1 MFLQISKKKIIIVI
15 TLMNKFLKIISD
27 FGPLLIF
34 FIFYKKYGMIEAILP
49 LIIATVISIIIMY
62 CFEKKISPMPII
74 GAVLVSVFGGL
85 TIYFDNKV
93 FFYMK
98 PTIIN
103 ILFALILMYGKFFLK
118 KSLLQLLLENSIKL
132 KDEGWKILTDR
143 WIYFFIFL
151 AFLNE
156 MVWRTQSEEIW
167 VQFKVFGILPIT
179 FVFTMF
185 QIKILEKF
193 RITNV

>member
-1 MFLQISKKKIIIVI
+1 
-15 TLMNKFLKIISD
+15 
-27 FGPLLIF
+27 
-34 FIFYKKYGMIEAILP
+34 MIQAILP
-49 LIIATVISIIIMY
+49 LIIATVISVIMMY

>member
-1 MFLQISKKKIIIVI
+1 
-15 TLMNKFLKIISD
+15 
-27 FGPLLIF
+27 
-34 FIFYKKYGMIEAILP
+34 MIEAILP

>member
-1 MFLQISKKKIIIVI
+1 
-15 TLMNKFLKIISD
+15 MNKFLKIISD

-103 ILFALILMYGKFFLK
+103 ILFALILIYGKFFLK

-143 WIYFFIFL
+143 WIYFFVFL

-156 MVWRTQSEEIW
+156 MIWRTQSEEIW

-179 FVFTMF
+179 FVFTIF
-185 QIKILEKF
+185 QIRIIDKF

>member
-1 MFLQISKKKIIIVI
+1 
-15 TLMNKFLKIISD
+15 
-27 FGPLLIF
+27 
-34 FIFYKKYGMIEAILP
+34 MIEAILP

-103 ILFALILMYGKFFLK
+103 MLFALILIYGKFFLK

-143 WIYFFIFL
+143 WIYFFVFL

-156 MVWRTQSEEIW
+156 MVWRTQSEEMW

-179 FVFTMF
+179 FVFTIF
-185 QIKILEKF
+185 QIRIIEKF
-193 RITNV
+193 RITNVQV

>member
-1 MFLQISKKKIIIVI
+1 
-15 TLMNKFLKIISD
+15 
-27 FGPLLIF
+27 
-34 FIFYKKYGMIEAILP
+34 MIQAILP

-156 MVWRTQSEEIW
+156 TVWRTQSEEIW

-179 FVFTMF
+179 FVFTIF
-185 QIKILEKF
+185 QIRIIEKF
-193 RITNV
+193 RITNVQI

>member
-1 MFLQISKKKIIIVI
+1 
-15 TLMNKFLKIISD
+15 
-27 FGPLLIF
+27 
-34 FIFYKKYGMIEAILP
+34 MIEAILP

-143 WIYFFIFL
+143 WIYFFVFL

-179 FVFTMF
+179 FIFTIF
-185 QIKILEKF
+185 QIRIIEKF

>member
-1 MFLQISKKKIIIVI
+1 
-15 TLMNKFLKIISD
+15 MNKFLKIISD

-103 ILFALILMYGKFFLK
+103 MLFALILIYGKFFLK

-143 WIYFFIFL
+143 WIYFFVFL

-156 MVWRTQSEEIW
+156 MVWRTQSEEMW

-179 FVFTMF
+179 FVFTIF
-185 QIKILEKF
+185 QIRIIEKF

>member
-1 MFLQISKKKIIIVI
+1 
-15 TLMNKFLKIISD
+15 
-27 FGPLLIF
+27 
-34 FIFYKKYGMIEAILP
+34 MIQAILP

-143 WIYFFIFL
+143 WIYFFVFL

-179 FVFTMF
+179 FVFTIF
-185 QIKILEKF
+185 QIRIIEKF

>member
-1 MFLQISKKKIIIVI
+1 
-15 TLMNKFLKIISD
+15 
-27 FGPLLIF
+27 
-34 FIFYKKYGMIEAILP
+34 MIQAILP
-49 LIIATVISIIIMY
+49 LIIATVISVIIMY

-103 ILFALILMYGKFFLK
+103 ILFALVLMYGKFFLK

-143 WIYFFIFL
+143 WIYFFVFL

-179 FVFTMF
+179 FVFTIF
-185 QIKILEKF
+185 QIRIIEKF

>member
-1 MFLQISKKKIIIVI
+1 
-15 TLMNKFLKIISD
+15 
-27 FGPLLIF
+27 
-34 FIFYKKYGMIEAILP
+34 MIQAILP

-103 ILFALILMYGKFFLK
+103 ILFALILIYGKFFLK

-143 WIYFFIFL
+143 WIYFFVFL

-156 MVWRTQSEEIW
+156 MIWRTQSEEIW

-179 FVFTMF
+179 FVFTIF
-185 QIKILEKF
+185 QIRIIEKF

>member
-1 MFLQISKKKIIIVI
+1 
-15 TLMNKFLKIISD
+15 
-27 FGPLLIF
+27 
-34 FIFYKKYGMIEAILP
+34 MIEAILP

-179 FVFTMF
+179 FVFTIF
-185 QIKILEKF
+185 QIKIIEKF

>member
-1 MFLQISKKKIIIVI
+1 
-15 TLMNKFLKIISD
+15 MNKFLKIISD

-103 ILFALILMYGKFFLK
+103 ILFALILIYGKFFLK

>member
-1 MFLQISKKKIIIVI
+1 
-15 TLMNKFLKIISD
+15 
-27 FGPLLIF
+27 
-34 FIFYKKYGMIEAILP
+34 MIEAILP
-49 LIIATVISIIIMY
+49 LIVATVISIIIMY

-143 WIYFFIFL
+143 WIYFFVFL

-179 FVFTMF
+179 FIFTIF
-185 QIKILEKF
+185 QIRIIEKF
-193 RITNV
+193 RITNVQI

>member
-1 MFLQISKKKIIIVI
+1 
-15 TLMNKFLKIISD
+15 
-27 FGPLLIF
+27 
-34 FIFYKKYGMIEAILP
+34 MIEAILP

-103 ILFALILMYGKFFLK
+103 ILFALILIYGKFFLK

-143 WIYFFIFL
+143 WIYFFVFL

-156 MVWRTQSEEIW
+156 MVWRTQSEEMW

-179 FVFTMF
+179 FVFTIF
-185 QIKILEKF
+185 QIRIIEKF

>member
-1 MFLQISKKKIIIVI
+1 
-15 TLMNKFLKIISD
+15 
-27 FGPLLIF
+27 
-34 FIFYKKYGMIEAILP
+34 
-49 LIIATVISIIIMY
+49 
-62 CFEKKISPMPII
+62 MPII

-103 ILFALILMYGKFFLK
+103 ILFALILMYGKFFLTI
-118 KSLLQLLLENSIKL
+118 SLLQLLLENSIKL

>member
-1 MFLQISKKKIIIVI
+1 
-15 TLMNKFLKIISD
+15 MNKFLKIISD

-62 CFEKKISPMPII
+62 CFEKKISHMPII

-103 ILFALILMYGKFFLK
+103 ILFALILIYGKFFLK
-118 KSLLQLLLENSIKL
+118 KSLLQLLLENTIKL

>member
-1 MFLQISKKKIIIVI
+1 
-15 TLMNKFLKIISD
+15 
-27 FGPLLIF
+27 
-34 FIFYKKYGMIEAILP
+34 MIQAILP

-103 ILFALILMYGKFFLK
+103 ILFALVLMYGKFFLK

-179 FVFTMF
+179 FVFTIF
-185 QIKILEKF
+185 QIRIIEKF

>member
-1 MFLQISKKKIIIVI
+1 
-15 TLMNKFLKIISD
+15 
-27 FGPLLIF
+27 
-34 FIFYKKYGMIEAILP
+34 MIEAILP
-49 LIIATVISIIIMY
+49 LIVATVISIIIMY

-143 WIYFFIFL
+143 WIYFFVFL

-179 FVFTMF
+179 FVFTIF
-185 QIKILEKF
+185 QIRIIEKF

>member
-1 MFLQISKKKIIIVI
+1 
-15 TLMNKFLKIISD
+15 
-27 FGPLLIF
+27 
-34 FIFYKKYGMIEAILP
+34 MIEAILP

-143 WIYFFIFL
+143 WIYFFVFL

>member
-1 MFLQISKKKIIIVI
+1 
-15 TLMNKFLKIISD
+15 
-27 FGPLLIF
+27 
-34 FIFYKKYGMIEAILP
+34 MIEAILP
-49 LIIATVISIIIMY
+49 LIIATVISVIIMY

-118 KSLLQLLLENSIKL
+118 KSLLQLLLENTIKL

-179 FVFTMF
+179 FVFTIF
-185 QIKILEKF
+185 QIRIIEKF

>member
-1 MFLQISKKKIIIVI
+1 
-15 TLMNKFLKIISD
+15 MNKFLKIISD

-143 WIYFFIFL
+143 WIYFFVFL

-179 FVFTMF
+179 FVFTIF
-185 QIKILEKF
+185 QIRIIEKF

>member
-1 MFLQISKKKIIIVI
+1 
-15 TLMNKFLKIISD
+15 
-27 FGPLLIF
+27 
-34 FIFYKKYGMIEAILP
+34 MIEAILP

-103 ILFALILMYGKFFLK
+103 ILFALILIYGKFFLK

-143 WIYFFIFL
+143 WIYFFVFL

-179 FVFTMF
+179 FVFTIF
-185 QIKILEKF
+185 QIRIIEKF

>member
-1 MFLQISKKKIIIVI
+1 MH
-15 TLMNKFLKIISD
+15 KFLKIISD

-34 FIFYKKYGMIEAILP
+34 FIFYKKYGMIQAILP

-103 ILFALILMYGKFFLK
+103 ILFALVLMYGKFFLK

-156 MVWRTQSEEIW
+156 TVWRTQSEEIW

-179 FVFTMF
+179 FVFTIF
-185 QIKILEKF
+185 QIRIIEKF

>member
-1 MFLQISKKKIIIVI
+1 
-15 TLMNKFLKIISD
+15 
-27 FGPLLIF
+27 
-34 FIFYKKYGMIEAILP
+34 MIQAILP

-143 WIYFFIFL
+143 WIYFFVFL

-179 FVFTMF
+179 FIFTIF
-185 QIKILEKF
+185 QIRVIEKF

>member
-1 MFLQISKKKIIIVI
+1 
-15 TLMNKFLKIISD
+15 MNKFLKIISD

-103 ILFALILMYGKFFLK
+103 ILFALILIYGKFFLK

-143 WIYFFIFL
+143 WIYFFVFL

-179 FVFTMF
+179 FVFTIF
-185 QIKILEKF
+185 QIRIIEKF

>member
-1 MFLQISKKKIIIVI
+1 
-15 TLMNKFLKIISD
+15 
-27 FGPLLIF
+27 
-34 FIFYKKYGMIEAILP
+34 MIEAILP

-143 WIYFFIFL
+143 WIYFFVFL

-156 MVWRTQSEEIW
+156 MVWRTQSEEMW

-179 FVFTMF
+179 FVFTIF
-185 QIKILEKF
+185 QIRIIEKF

>member
-1 MFLQISKKKIIIVI
+1 
-15 TLMNKFLKIISD
+15 MNKFLKIISD

-103 ILFALILMYGKFFLK
+103 ILFALVLMYGKFFLK

-156 MVWRTQSEEIW
+156 TVWRTQSEEIW

-179 FVFTMF
+179 FVFTIF
-185 QIKILEKF
+185 QIRIIEKF

>member
-1 MFLQISKKKIIIVI
+1 
-15 TLMNKFLKIISD
+15 MNKFLKIISD

-62 CFEKKISPMPII
+62 YFEKKISTMPII

-103 ILFALILMYGKFFLK
+103 MLFALILIYGKFFLK

-143 WIYFFIFL
+143 WIYFFVFL

-179 FVFTMF
+179 FIFTIF
-185 QIKILEKF
+185 QIRIIEKF

>member
-1 MFLQISKKKIIIVI
+1 
-15 TLMNKFLKIISD
+15 
-27 FGPLLIF
+27 
-34 FIFYKKYGMIEAILP
+34 MIEAILP

-103 ILFALILMYGKFFLK
+103 MLFALILIYGKFFLK

-143 WIYFFIFL
+143 WIYFFVFL

-179 FVFTMF
+179 FVFTIF
-185 QIKILEKF
+185 QIRIIEKF

>member
-1 MFLQISKKKIIIVI
+1 
-15 TLMNKFLKIISD
+15 
-27 FGPLLIF
+27 
-34 FIFYKKYGMIEAILP
+34 MIEAILP

-103 ILFALILMYGKFFLK
+103 MLFALILIYGKFFLK

-132 KDEGWKILTDR
+132 KYEGWKILTDR
-143 WIYFFIFL
+143 WIYFFVFL

-156 MVWRTQSEEIW
+156 IVWRTQSEEIW

-179 FVFTMF
+179 FVFTIF
-185 QIKILEKF
+185 QIRIIEKF

>member
-1 MFLQISKKKIIIVI
+1 VKKIIIVI
-15 TLMNKFLKIISD
+15 ALMNKFLKIISD

-49 LIIATVISIIIMY
+49 LIIATVISILIVY
-62 CFEKKISPMPII
+62 YFEKKISPMPII

-132 KDEGWKILTDR
+132 KDEGWRILTNR
-143 WIYFFIFL
+143 WIYFFVFL

-179 FVFTMF
+179 FVFTIF
-185 QIKILEKF
+185 QIRIIEKF

>member
-1 MFLQISKKKIIIVI
+1 
-15 TLMNKFLKIISD
+15 
-27 FGPLLIF
+27 
-34 FIFYKKYGMIEAILP
+34 MIEAILP
-49 LIIATVISIIIMY
+49 LIVATVISIIIMY

-103 ILFALILMYGKFFLK
+103 MLFALILIYGKFFLK

-143 WIYFFIFL
+143 WIYFFVFL

-179 FVFTMF
+179 FVFTIF
-185 QIKILEKF
+185 QIRIIEKF

>member
-1 MFLQISKKKIIIVI
+1 
-15 TLMNKFLKIISD
+15 MNKFLKIISD

-34 FIFYKKYGMIEAILP
+34 FIFYKKYGMIQAILP

-103 ILFALILMYGKFFLK
+103 ILFALVLMYGKFFLK

-143 WIYFFIFL
+143 WIYFFVFL

-179 FVFTMF
+179 FVFTIF
-185 QIKILEKF
+185 QIRIIEKF

>member
-1 MFLQISKKKIIIVI
+1 
-15 TLMNKFLKIISD
+15 
-27 FGPLLIF
+27 
-34 FIFYKKYGMIEAILP
+34 MIEAILP

-103 ILFALILMYGKFFLK
+103 ILFALVLMYGKFFLK

-156 MVWRTQSEEIW
+156 TVWRTQSEEIW

-179 FVFTMF
+179 FVFTIF
-185 QIKILEKF
+185 QIRIIEKF